1 MRDVS
6 DANDGESVGPSATL
20 SSRVGADVAARIR
33 SKAGAGAL
41 PLPADAPERCW
52 FGNGTSWDCDGC
64 DEVITPQQTECEVEL
79 TESSTLRFHA
89 DCLTAW
95 HEVRAE
101 QMTKPA

>member
-1 MRDVS
+1 MRDAS
-6 DANDGESVGPSATL
+6 DANDGDFIGPSA
-20 SSRVGADVAARIR
+20 GADVAARIR
-33 SKAGAGAL
+33 SKAGTGAL
-41 PLPADAPERCW
+41 PLPADAPARCW